1 MMKTASPHKDYSL
14 APRANAAASWLETLL
29 LTALAIGLGLWLSP
43 EDPLLVNGFPW
54 PLLAPLLLGVR
65 YGFVRGLVSAG
76 LLVATLFV
84 LRGLGLPAYAEIPA
98 SYVIGLLVSGML
110 VGEFRDLWERRLQRL
125 QMANEYRQYRLDEFT
140 RAHHILRI
148 SHDRLEQRV
157 AGSDQSLRSSLLM
170 LRDRLRELDAG
181 SNPLAVL
188 ADPILALLGQYGSLR
203 VAGLYAL
210 DADRRLQPQ
219 ALASLG
225 EMGSLD
231 PDDLLVRLCI
241 EKGDLVSLRE
251 ELLERGE
258 QRRYSSLQACVPLI
272 DTEDRLLAI
281 LAIRQMPFFA
291 FNDRIL
297 SLLSLLCGHVADM
310 LHSDA
315 RALQL
320 EDADAQ
326 SFTQHVQRCLI
337 DVERHDLPASLFV
350 LELTEDNDEL
360 VRLLKD
366 SQRGLDLQL
375 LARNNRDH
383 NCLVI
388 LMPLT
393 SAEGGRGY
401 MSRLDYLLAERFG
414 QGRSLTELGVRVM
427 HYELLG
433 AGQRDG
439 LRYFLFNE
447 CGLNDQQVAV

>member
-1 MMKTASPHKDYSL
+1 MMATESPHKDYSL
-14 APRANAAASWLETLL
+14 TPRASGAVSWLETVL
-29 LTALAIGLGLWLSP
+29 LTGMVIGLGLWLAP

-76 LLVATLFV
+76 MLVVTLFI
-84 LRGLGLPAYAEIPA
+84 LRRWGLPAYAEIPA
-98 SYVIGLLVSGML
+98 SYVIGVLVSGML

-157 AGSDQSLRSSLLM
+157 AGSDQSLRSSLLT
-170 LRDRLRELDAG
+170 LRERMRELDSS
-181 SNPLAVL
+181 SNPLAAL
-188 ADPILALLGQYGSLR
+188 ADPILGLLGQYGSLR

-210 DADRRLQPQ
+210 NQDGSLQTAP
-219 ALASLG
+219 LASVG
-225 EMGSLD
+225 EMGALD
-231 PDDLLVRLCI
+231 ADDLLVRLCI
-241 EKGDLVSLRE
+241 EKGDLVSVRE

-272 DTEDRLLAI
+272 DTDDRLLAV

-291 FNDRIL
+291 FNERIL
-297 SLLSLLCGHVADM
+297 SLLALLAGHVADM
-310 LHSDA
+310 LQSDPG
-315 RALQL
+315 ALRL
-320 EDADAQ
+320 DDADSQ
-326 SFTQHVQRCLI
+326 SFSQQLQRSLL
-337 DVERHDLPASLFV
+337 DVEQHDLPASLFV
-350 LELTEDNDEL
+350 LEMTEANEEL
-360 VRLLKD
+360 MRLLSD

-375 LARNNRDH
+375 RLRNARDH
-383 NCLVI
+383 DCLVI

-414 QGRSLTELGVRVM
+414 QGQTLTGLGVRVL
-427 HYELLG
+427 HYELLA

-447 CGLNDQQVAV
+447 CALNDRQVAV